1 MTGEWFIMNRRT
13 TQGPDPESDFEFAGD
28 FDAAE
33 FIGDI
38 ERREADRRTGPG
50 TVARRTLEA
59 LAERRRLSRELADL
73 DSYEEG

>member
-1 MTGEWFIMNRRT
+1 MSRRTAATPDAETEFELTGE
-13 TQGPDPESDFEFAGD
+13 

-33 FIGDI
+33 FISDI
-38 ERREADRRTGPG
+38 ERREAVRTTGPG

-59 LAERRRLSRELADL
+59 LAERRRLDRELSDL